1 LVTLKEYYGIRSKNA
16 MTDKEK
22 LVTQLTSTP
31 ERKAQYDAM
40 RLKFQNEAVNQMV
53 ERSNETV
60 RIAEWRGELVQKIY
74 PIYFED
80 HRPRHLLDFR
90 ENFYVPA
97 KYFWGRKIDTLY
109 FNIGMIWAMTVVLFV
124 TLYFDLLKKLVDAL
138 EMRRKYRNKK

>member
-1 LVTLKEYYGIRSKNA
+1 
-16 MTDKEK
+16 
-22 LVTQLTSTP
+22 
-31 ERKAQYDAM
+31 
-40 RLKFQNEAVNQMV
+40 MV